1 MNNHSTLMERSTSVT
16 TQSPQSKLTHLP
28 VTSPHS
34 GYFRSKLINTSSGI
48 NPLISAASALLLCIA
63 NLYNQKTTLSA
74 HDLYQKLIH
83 ETKAFETQAQ
93 TLGYRTETIL
103 IARYILCST
112 LDEKID
118 PNNWGEENSWYQY
131 RLLNYFH
138 DEDSGSERF
147 FLILERLC
155 NEPGTHIDLLELIYL
170 CLNLGFM
177 GKYQQIE
184 NGRFELDKIVE
195 KLYQCIRWQ
204 RGEIKKELLIREE
217 PSLSEPQQKTSSTR
231 FLPIGITF
239 ILASVLLLTLFL
251 GFNFV
256 MSISMRSLYQ
266 QLNNIS
272 HSYFL

>member
-1 MNNHSTLMERSTSVT
+1 MNNNPPLLERLTSFAAK
-16 TQSPQSKLTHLP
+16 SPQPKLTHLP
-28 VTSPHS
+28 VTAAHS
-34 GYFRSKLINTSSGI
+34 GYFRSRLLNTSSGI

-63 NLYNQKTTLSA
+63 NLYNQKTLLCA
-74 HDLYQKLIH
+74 HDLYQTLIH

-112 LDEKID
+112 LDEKIHTD
-118 PNNWGEENSWYQY
+118 NWGEENSWYQY
-131 RLLNYFH
+131 RLLSYFH
-138 DEDSGSERF
+138 DEDSGGERF

-155 NEPGTHIDLLELIYL
+155 NEPSAHIDLLELIYL

-177 GKYQQIE
+177 GKYQQME
-184 NGRFELDKIVE
+184 NGKFELDKILE

-217 PSLSEPQQKTSSTR
+217 PSLAEPHQKISSTR

-239 ILASVLLLTLFL
+239 ILASVLLLTLFV

-256 MSISMRSLYQ
+256 MSISMGSLYQ

-272 HSYFL
+272 HSYFI

>member
-1 MNNHSTLMERSTSVT
+1 MNNNPPIVSKLTSFAA
-16 TQSPQSKLTHLP
+16 SSQSKLTHLP
-28 VTSPHS
+28 VTAPHS
-34 GYFRSKLINTSSGI
+34 GYFRSRLLNTSSGI
-48 NPLISAASALLLCIA
+48 NPLISSASALLLCIA
-63 NLYNQKTTLSA
+63 NLYNQKTQLSA
-74 HDLYQKLIH
+74 HDLHQTLIH

-112 LDEKID
+112 LDEKINLD
-118 PNNWGEENSWYQY
+118 NWGEENLWYQY
-131 RLLNYFH
+131 RLLSYFH
-138 DEDSGSERF
+138 DEDSGGERF

-155 NEPGTHIDLLELIYL
+155 NEPSVHIDLLELIYL

-177 GKYQQIE
+177 GKYQHIE
-184 NGRFELDKIVE
+184 NGRFELDKILE

-204 RGEIKKELLIREE
+204 RGEIKKELLIREQYSLRE
-217 PSLSEPQQKTSSTR
+217 PHQKISSAG

-239 ILASVLLLTLFL
+239 ILASILLLTLFI

-256 MSISMRSLYQ
+256 MSISMGSLYQ